1 MYTLRIVCCCYF
13 PSREMVWEYLLG
25 FHRQTRKEDV
35 KLTIYHDGPGSKT
48 KEYIEELS
56 YLFKEGQIEYLET
69 PTRLHNETTREGW
82 GHPQKA
88 LAIKTT
94 EEKYIKFD
102 NIDNYMVPRCL
113 EIALNRIETTG
124 ADLILFNTLHN
135 YDGVMG
141 DGKGPY
147 NVLITSPVLNRVDV
161 SSFIVLTSL
170 AKETG
175 WNDYSTGGDGIFIS
189 QVVNWNPQILVV
201 KADQVLNVHN

>member
-124 ADLILFNTLHN
+124 ADFVYWNIVHN
-135 YDGVMG
+135 YENVNPEGGPAYSVLRAIPRLNGIDVCEFICSTEIAKKTGWNHYDSGG
-141 DGKGPY
+141 DGKFCQE
-147 NVLITSPVLNRVDV
+147 
-161 SSFIVLTSL
+161 FI
-170 AKETG
+170 
-175 WNDYSTGGDGIFIS
+175 D
-189 QVVNWNPQILVV
+189 WNPGVLVV
-201 KADQVLNVHN
+201 KAEGVLGVHN